1 MSLDSSALAAKTVL
15 LADLDERTCE
25 SRAKILRTFGVV
37 VDCAT
42 SAASALA
49 LFHAGVYSLVLIDLG
64 TGSESERLAQEIRS
78 VKRKQRIGFLVG
90 SPLFVAGSPRAQP
103 RKTAPAVLPQ
113 NEVRSLPAPLDFGQ
127 RVRQAEA
134 AQKRNGSKGK

>member
-1 MSLDSSALAAKTVL
+1 MSLDSSTLAAKTVL

-49 LFHAGVYSLVLIDLG
+49 LYRAGAYSLVLIDLG

-78 VKRKQRIGFLVG
+78 LKRNQRIGFLVG
-90 SPLFVAGSPRAQP
+90 SPLFVAGSPRAP
-103 RKTAPAVLPQ
+103 RKTATPVLPQ
-113 NEVRSLPAPLDFGQ
+113 HQVRSLAAPLDFGQ